1 MLMYDKSVMKEYV
14 DKVVEAVVLSAEKA
28 SLEGTYDRP
37 TRVEIAIFFIYL
49 AMADGEI
56 DIEEAREVGDFCGI
70 EINEYNLK
78 EYIEGGG
85 IEKPEFVDKPPII
98 FQMMVEMDKVLYEM
112 DMNIECAKSM
122 LDVYKYFGAESV
134 RASGDRPT
142 RKMRYVQY
150 IGMMERFMHEDLD
163 GKAPANTI
171 DSTKNEKVVVK
182 PSQKGVPAPKKG

>member
-1 MLMYDKSVMKEYV
+1 
-14 DKVVEAVVLSAEKA
+14 
-28 SLEGTYDRP
+28 
-37 TRVEIAIFFIYL
+37 
-49 AMADGEI
+49 
-56 DIEEAREVGDFCGI
+56 
-70 EINEYNLK
+70 
-78 EYIEGGG
+78 
-85 IEKPEFVDKPPII
+85 
-98 FQMMVEMDKVLYEM
+98 MDKVLYEM

-171 DSTKNEKVVVK
+171 DSTKNEKEVVK